1 MRLQTRFFVL
11 SLGLSL
17 IVLAVVALQTSRGV
31 GRRIDAHA
39 DADLNRLVEVARFA
53 VVQAPAVN
61 DAFADQLADAMSVRV
76 TIVDSDG
83 ALLGDSWL
91 DEAALAKAENHAR
104 RPEVVAAFR
113 DGLGSDKRSSS
124 TVGQPFS
131 YVARRVDR
139 PGKKPI
145 VVRCALPS
153 NEVHLESEAVSRLVF
168 VTALVAIGLAVAL
181 SASAASSMARVV
193 RSLTVT
199 ANRMASGDLS
209 VRSGLRGTDE
219 LSELG
224 RALDKLAMELSAA
237 MEGLRSETDLLSG
250 LLEGMQEGVLVT
262 DRDGKLQLFNR
273 ALREM
278 LLIGTDAIGRPISQA
293 VDKAELRPLFD
304 DARKKGSSVAEL
316 DLPGIKPRRV
326 LVHASK
332 LLGPRAGEVAVFFD
346 VTEVRRLES
355 LRRDF
360 VANVSHELRTPV
372 TAVRSA
378 AETLREAV
386 ETDPNSAGR
395 FIDMIERNAARLQ
408 ACIDDLLFLSRIEA
422 KQYNFNQE
430 PVELAAVAGPV
441 LALFRERAETRN
453 VRLLSDTNAAHP
465 RVWCD
470 PRALEQILTNLVE
483 NAIKYC
489 PDSSVTV
496 RSRVLDGRTRV
507 EVADTGTGIAPK
519 QLPRIFER
527 FYRVDPGR
535 SRDQGGTGLGLA
547 IVKHLVEALGGQI
560 TVESELGR
568 GTTFLIDLPPV
579 PMVHPAPA
587 AGSAHPPD
595 RESSASV

>member
-1 MRLQTRFFVL
+1 VRLQTRLFLL
-11 SLGLSL
+11 SLSLSV
-17 IVLAVVALQTSRGV
+17 IVLAVVAFQVSRGV
-31 GRRIDAHA
+31 GRQIDAHA
-39 DADLNRLVEVARFA
+39 DKDLRRLVEVARFT
-53 VVQAPAVN
+53 VVRSTHVD
-61 DAFADQLADAMSVRV
+61 DALADELAEATNVRV
-76 TIVDSDG
+76 TFIDVDG
-83 ALLGDSWL
+83 FVLGDSWL
-91 DEAALAKAENHAR
+91 DEEGLSKAENHR
-104 RPEVVAAFR
+104 GRPEVAGAFDR
-113 DGLGSDKRSSS
+113 GFGTDQRWSA
-124 TVGQPFS
+124 TVHENFT
-131 YVARRVDR
+131 YVARRVDM
-139 PGKKPI
+139 PGRKPM

-153 NEVHLESEAVSRLVF
+153 SEIRLETQAVTRLVL
-168 VTALVAIGLAVAL
+168 VTALIAIGLAIAL
-181 SASAASSMARVV
+181 SASASSSLARVV
-193 RSLTVT
+193 RTLTVT

-224 RALDKLAMELSAA
+224 RALDKLATELSAA
-237 MEGLRSETDLLSG
+237 MEGLRAETDLLTG

-262 DRDGKLQLFNR
+262 DREGRLQIMNR

-278 LLIGTDAIGRPISQA
+278 LLIGADAVGRPVAQA
-293 VDKAELRPLFD
+293 VENAELGPLLEE
-304 DARKKGSSVAEL
+304 ARKKGSSVAEL

-346 VTEVRRLES
+346 VTEVRRLEN

-378 AETLREAV
+378 AETLRDAV
-386 ETDPNSAGR
+386 EADPRSAVR

-422 KQYNFNQE
+422 KQYNFAHE
-430 PVELAAVAGPV
+430 AVDPSAVGAAV
-441 LALFRERAETRN
+441 LTLFRPRAETRN
-453 VRLLSDTNAAHP
+453 VRLDLDTSPTHP

-489 PDSSVTV
+489 PDSTVTV
-496 RSRVLDGRTRV
+496 RTRLHEGKTRV
-507 EVADTGTGIAPK
+507 MVADTGPGIGPK

-527 FYRVDPGR
+527 FFRVDPGR
-535 SRDQGGTGLGLA
+535 SRDMGGTGLGLS
-547 IVKHLVEALGGQI
+547 IVKHLVEALGGTI
-560 TVESELGR
+560 VVESELGR

-579 PMVHPAPA
+579 PAFIPAPA
-587 AGSAHPPD
+587 Q
-595 RESSASV
+595 SSVRPVADA

>member
-1 MRLQTRFFVL
+1 MRLQTRYFVL

-17 IVLAVVALQTSRGV
+17 IVLAVVAFQISRGV
-31 GRRIDAHA
+31 GRQIDAHA
-39 DADLNRLVEVARFA
+39 EKDLRRLVEVARFTA
-53 VVQAPAVN
+53 LRAPHLD
-61 DAFADQLADAMSVRV
+61 DALADELADATNVRV
-76 TIVDSDG
+76 TFIDMDG
-83 ALLGDSWL
+83 FVLGDSWL
-91 DEAALAKAENHAR
+91 DEEGLSRAENHGS
-104 RPEVVAAFR
+104 RPEVIAAFKT
-113 DGLGSDKRSSS
+113 GFGTDKRSSA
-124 TVGQPFS
+124 TVHEPFT
-131 YVARRVDR
+131 YVAQRVDI
-139 PGKKPI
+139 PGRKPV
-145 VVRCALPS
+145 VVRCAIPS
-153 NEVHLESEAVSRLVF
+153 NEIHLETEAVTRLVF

-224 RALDKLAMELSAA
+224 RALDKLATELSSA

-332 LLGPRAGEVAVFFD
+332 LLGSRGGEVAVFFD

-378 AETLREAV
+378 AETLRDAIDADPRSAV
-386 ETDPNSAGR
+386 R

-422 KQYNFNQE
+422 KQYNFNHDQVD
-430 PVELAAVAGPV
+430 PGTIAIPV
-441 LALFRERAETRN
+441 LALFRERAEARN
-453 VRLLSDTNAAHP
+453 VRLAVDSSPSHP

-489 PDSSVTV
+489 PDSTVTV
-496 RSRVLDGRTRV
+496 RTRVVEGRTRV
-507 EVADTGTGIAPK
+507 EVSDTGPGIGPK

-560 TVESELGR
+560 AVESELGR
-568 GTTFLIDLPPV
+568 GTSFLIDLPAV
-579 PMVHPAPA
+579 PSVIP
-587 AGSAHPPD
+587 SATT
-595 RESSASV
+595 SSMRPLEA

>member
-11 SLGLSL
+11 SLGLSF

-31 GRRIDAHA
+31 GHRIDAHA
-39 DADLNRLVEVARFA
+39 EADLHRLVEVARFA
-53 VVQAPAVN
+53 VLRAPVT
-61 DAFADQLADAMSVRV
+61 DDVFADELAEAMNVRV
-76 TIVDSDG
+76 SIIDTDG

-91 DEAALAKAENHAR
+91 DEEALSKAENHGR

-113 DGLGSDKRSSS
+113 DGIGKDKRSSS
-124 TVGQPFS
+124 TVGQAFT

-145 VVRCALPS
+145 VIRCALPS
-153 NEVHLESEAVSRLVF
+153 NEVQLESEAVTRLVF

-181 SASAASSMARVV
+181 SASAASSIARVV

-224 RALDKLAMELSAA
+224 RALDKLATELSAA
-237 MEGLRSETDLLSG
+237 MEGLRAETDLLSG

-262 DRDGKLQLFNR
+262 DRDGNLQLFNR
-273 ALREM
+273 AIREM
-278 LLIGTDAIGRPISQA
+278 LLIGGDAIGRPISQA
-293 VDKAELRPLFD
+293 VDKAELRPLFE

-332 LLGPRAGEVAVFFD
+332 LLGTRGGEVAVFFD

-378 AETLREAV
+378 AETLRGAV
-386 ETDPNSAGR
+386 ESDPTSALR

-430 PVELAAVAGPV
+430 PVEASTVAAPV
-441 LALFRERAETRN
+441 IALFRERAAARN
-453 VRLLSDTNAAHP
+453 VRLMNEANPTHP

-489 PDSSVTV
+489 PDSTVSV
-496 RSRVLDGRTRV
+496 RSRIVDGRSRI
-507 EVADTGTGIAPK
+507 EVADTGPGISAK

-560 TVESELGR
+560 SVESELGR

-579 PMVHPAPA
+579 PAVLPSAASSVRPADVDAFP
-587 AGSAHPPD
+587 GS
-595 RESSASV
+595 